1 MAEYKYRALG
11 WKDDD
16 IASLNVVDGTAADN
30 QVELQITKQGAGG
43 TIDGPAIVGKDG
55 ITINKAADSGKIEIS
70 GKGCVQNSSKKGYV
84 VYTRENDVN
93 GSRTFATQPV
103 PNSFPIW
110 NTNNELEGNISNSST
125 DYTLTNKKYVDDNF
139 VKKST
144 RLGILYGVDAGGN
157 QTVFLISDSTMPA
170 WSIVQRAENGQ
181 VRTPMPTNDLD
192 CANKKYVDEA
202 DKDLRLKLSNLDQ
215 ALNGY
220 ILDTTKEAYAD
231 LDSAVLKDSVAV
243 GDNVY
248 PIADKTRALVT
259 RIEGK
264 TTKMVQL
271 LKNGDFSQGTDNWTK
286 YIEAVNNISFEVVGN
301 SLEVTALTGGTSGD
315 FYLIQQTDM
324 QTPVVGHKYL
334 ILVTAKIMQGE
345 GITGF
350 YYEGYANLTQ
360 LVKIDNTNLYYA
372 FITAATKFDWCGL
385 KPKGTKAVGDK
396 WSFSNCQLFDLTA
409 MNREEITTV
418 EQFKAEFPD
427 FYQYEN
433 GNIYPA
439 KISGVKFTG
448 KNLLKLELEPS
459 LNAYNATASIN
470 GDILSITP
478 TVTEP
483 KTCYAQ
489 LKTHLKAGKYTFS
502 AVINNPNNV
511 LTQFILSK
519 KVNAVDIVF
528 QRYYTAP
535 ITFTIDE
542 EQDFYIL
549 IYPIVKAIAPF
560 KTASYQIQIQAGS
573 QATAY
578 EPYIEPVSVTLPE
591 TYDLHG
597 IGDYKDYLEI
607 TKNEDNELYT
617 LKKVQVIDKHV
628 FDGTEAWT
636 VSGRVL
642 PICQAF
648 YTGAVKCLFAYEGK
662 GGLSNNLPLGTW
674 YDDIEHI
681 QFGQSNDVLYV
692 FLNKEKFKTASDVQ
706 EYLAAQYASG
716 NPLIAYYILPTPVET
731 VIATNLT
738 YEQVTAIRHNGGL
751 IEVEGNTNKGYARP
765 TVTNTIVYRLTAST
779 TVDGTSIVKDT
790 DGKIQLNQ
798 EYIDYLDNQ
807 LYQPPA
813 ISVFTMLD
821 AAGAA
826 LPTSNELGTT
836 LSAASFNH
844 QETNIK
850 NIQGDNVELH
860 INNAVAATTSTA
872 KKDVATKVTLTT
884 AQSITSST
892 KFTLKGTNT
901 KGAAFSRD
909 YQVNFYRYAYTATT
923 DATTAPTSGATQQA
937 AVSTFASN
945 GSTFNY
951 TKGAYIYFYTDN
963 TGKKVQTNVLGQ
975 WADVDTTDMGK
986 VTLTQ
991 SNGATHEYT
1000 CYRIGPFIETGSAKY
1015 RV

>member
-16 IASLNVVDGTAADN
+16 IASLNVVGGTAADN

-55 ITINKAADSGKIEIS
+55 ITIDKAADSEKIEIS
-70 GKGCVQNSSKKGYV
+70 GSGCVQKDTSPFI
-84 VYTRENDVN
+84 VYGTDGN
-93 GSRTFATQPV
+93 GDALNRRLTANPV
-103 PNSFPIW
+103 PNAIVQYDNSGKLSTSTPI
-110 NTNNELEGNISNSST
+110 NDL
-125 DYTLTNKKYVDDNF
+125 DCTNKKYVDDNY
-139 VKKST
+139 VKKDT
-144 RLGILYGVDAGGN
+144 TPARVIYAHDGNGNPIMLYP
-157 QTVFLISDSTMPA
+157 QT
-170 WSIVQRAENGQ
+170 RAEANEWWIPTYRFNTEGDSITGNA
-181 VRTPMPTNDLD
+181 VLLTNTPIKPYQ

-202 DKDLRLKLSNLDQ
+202 DKNLRLKLSNLEQ
-215 ALNGY
+215 TLNGY
-220 ILDTTKEAYAD
+220 ILDTTKETYAD
-231 LDSAVLKDSVAV
+231 LDSAVLKNSVAV

-248 PIADKTRALVT
+248 PIADKTRALVS

-264 TTKMVQL
+264 TTKMVQVL
-271 LKNGDFSQGTDNWTK
+271 DKSTFPATSTPTAGVTVTKTDDGGLHVLGTAASSGGRNSWGIT
-286 YIEAVNNISFEVVGN
+286 VNVEK
-301 SLEVTALTGGTSGD
+301 
-315 FYLIQQTDM
+315 
-324 QTPVVGHKYL
+324 GHKYL
-334 ILVTAKIMQGE
+334 SLLKGNNKITTPYVTLKSDTSQYVGFVADIATSTIEGE
-345 GITGF
+345 CYYGF
-350 YYEGYANLTQ
+350 N
-360 LVKIDNTNLYYA
+360 
-372 FITAATKFDWCGL
+372 FAAEDYDETIY
-385 KPKGTKAVGDK
+385 P
-396 WSFSNCQLFDLTA
+396 QLFDLTA
-409 MNREEITTV
+409 MNREDITTA
-418 EQFKAEFPD
+418 EQFKAEFPE

-448 KNLLKLELEPS
+448 KNLLDFKTVSAMKGNPMGISYSVVGNEVHIVGTLTQLGSVNIIKTSNLGLVGHGYKITVFDIRGASAPS
-459 LNAYNATASIN
+459 SVVLYGLRDVDIY
-470 GDILSITP
+470 GDIALNITSSGMEVGQHYDFYFKVMVSAITP
-478 TVTEP
+478 
-483 KTCYAQ
+483 
-489 LKTHLKAGKYTFS
+489 
-502 AVINNPNNV
+502 
-511 LTQFILSK
+511 
-519 KVNAVDIVF
+519 
-528 QRYYTAP
+528 
-535 ITFTIDE
+535 
-542 EQDFYIL
+542 
-549 IYPIVKAIAPF
+549 
-560 KTASYQIQIQAGS
+560 
-573 QATAY
+573 TAY
-578 EPYIEPVSVTLPE
+578 EPYTEPVSVTLPE

-597 IGDYKDYLEI
+597 IGNYKDYLEI

-617 LKKVQVIDKHV
+617 LKKVQNVGV
-628 FDGTEAWT
+628 YEYTGNEAWT
-636 VSGRVL
+636 VGDDNFTSVFRYYCTDIMIPQTLGDKGICNKYATLTAAKDEEGVL
-642 PICQAF
+642 F
-648 YTGAVKCLFAYEGK
+648 
-662 GGLSNNLPLGTW
+662 GLSNNFIYL
-674 YDDIEHI
+674 
-681 QFGQSNDVLYV
+681 
-692 FLNKEKFKTASDVQ
+692 FLNKTNFPDINSVKS
-706 EYLAAQYASG
+706 YLSAQYAEN
-716 NPLIAYYILPTPVET
+716 NPVVIYYRLSSPVET
-731 VIATNLT
+731 VIATNFT
-738 YEQVTAIRHNGGL
+738 YEQVTAVRHNGGL
-751 IEVEGNTNKGYARP
+751 IEVEGNTNKGYAKP

>member
-11 WKDDD
+11 WQDND

-55 ITINKAADSGKIEIS
+55 ITINKAADSEKIEIS
-70 GKGCVQNSSKKGYV
+70 GSGLIQDSVPGVNNLGAPLVPVKNSGASKFGFTFMRNKSVPSVNERDLIGYDSAGAAYV
-84 VYTRENDVN
+84 PHVANDDR
-93 GSRTFATQPV
+93 S
-103 PNSFPIW
+103 I
-110 NTNNELEGNISNSST
+110 
-125 DYTLTNKKYVDDNF
+125 TNKKYVDDNY
-139 VKKST
+139 VKKVKPVSSYYQ
-144 RLGILYGVDAGGN
+144 LYGLNTIGEQTFPVDNSEGQIGA
-157 QTVFLISDSTMPA
+157 ISKFWQSEIGANPPKGYLVT
-170 WSIVQRAENGQ
+170 N
-181 VRTPMPTNDLD
+181 TPTKPYQ

-202 DKDLRLKLSNLDQ
+202 DKNLRLKFSNLEQ
-215 ALNGY
+215 TLNGY

-248 PIADKTRALVT
+248 PIADKTRALVS

-264 TTKMVQL
+264 TTKMVQVL
-271 LKNGDFSQGTDNWTK
+271 DKSTFP
-286 YIEAVNNISFEVVGN
+286 A
-301 SLEVTALTGGTSGD
+301 TS
-315 FYLIQQTDM
+315 
-324 QTPVVGHKYL
+324 TPVVGL
-334 ILVTAKIMQGE
+334 TVTKTDDGGLHVLGTTTGGGGRNSW
-345 GITGF
+345 GITVEIKKGHRYLNLLKGNKKLSSPIITLKSDVSQYLGIMNIVTSTIEGECYYGF
-350 YYEGYANLTQ
+350 NL
-360 LVKIDNTNLYYA
+360 
-372 FITAATKFDWCGL
+372 AAEDYDETIY
-385 KPKGTKAVGDK
+385 P
-396 WSFSNCQLFDLTA
+396 QLFDLTA
-409 MNREEITTV
+409 MNREDITSV

-427 FYQYEN
+427 LYPYEN

-448 KNLLKLELEPS
+448 KNLFDS
-459 LNAYNATASIN
+459 
-470 GDILSITP
+470 
-478 TVTEP
+478 
-483 KTCYAQ
+483 
-489 LKTHLKAGKYTFS
+489 
-502 AVINNPNNV
+502 NPNNLIFNTGNV
-511 LTQFILSK
+511 EVVGNNIIITGYKENGRFTYKAIPLIIGETYTVSVSNYTK
-519 KVNAVDIVF
+519 ENSNALGLGISYDD
-528 QRYYTAP
+528 TAD
-535 ITFTIDE
+535 ITFGLITETNHTFTFKAERNQLFIKGYITYDAGDAKITISNLQVE
-542 EQDFYIL
+542 
-549 IYPIVKAIAPF
+549 
-560 KTASYQIQIQAGS
+560 TGS
-573 QATAY
+573 QATPY

-597 IGDYKDYLEI
+597 IGNYKDYLEI

-617 LKKVQVIDKHV
+617 LKKVQNVGV
-628 FDGTEAWT
+628 YEYTGNEAWT
-636 VSGRVL
+636 VGDDNFTSVFRYYCTDIMIPQTLGDKGICNKYATLTAAKDEEGVL
-642 PICQAF
+642 F
-648 YTGAVKCLFAYEGK
+648 
-662 GGLSNNLPLGTW
+662 GLSNNFIYL
-674 YDDIEHI
+674 
-681 QFGQSNDVLYV
+681 
-692 FLNKEKFKTASDVQ
+692 FLNKTNFPDINSVKS
-706 EYLAAQYASG
+706 YLSAQYAEN
-716 NPLIAYYILPTPVET
+716 NPVVIYYRLSSPVET